1 MTVSGKKSSRRS
13 GGRTVRIA
21 QREAPTDERA
31 ITRTGHTGCQYHA
44 LSEPDILRIHEGALK
59 TLENVGMGIIGN
71 IPEGANT
78 MLEQGARLSDAGRIL
93 IPRAMV
99 EDVLASTRRGWT
111 LHALDGERNLDI
123 SPDHVHFGTA
133 GGAVSIRDFHTKTY
147 RDTTLLDLYD
157 VVRLIDTLPHI
168 HWCYRPLI
176 ARDMPHPWI

>member
-1 MTVSGKKSSRRS
+1 MTVSGKNSLRRS
-13 GGRTVRIA
+13 GGRSARIA
-21 QREAPTDERA
+21 RRGALVDERT
-31 ITRTGHTGCQYHA
+31 ITRTRHTGCQYHA

-59 TLENVGMGIIGN
+59 TLETVGMGVIGD

-99 EDVLASTRRGWT
+99 EDVLASTRREWT

-133 GGAVSIRDFHTKTY
+133 GGAVNIRDFHTKAY

-157 VVRLIDTLPHI
+157 LSLIHI
-168 HWCYRPLI
+168 
-176 ARDMPHPWI
+176 